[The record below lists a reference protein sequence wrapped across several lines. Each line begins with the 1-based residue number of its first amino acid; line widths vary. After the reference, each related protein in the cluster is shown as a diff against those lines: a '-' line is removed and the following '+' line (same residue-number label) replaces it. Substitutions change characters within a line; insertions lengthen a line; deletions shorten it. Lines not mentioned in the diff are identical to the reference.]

1 MFPLST
7 NFTTRSRVKTQQNR
21 FVAKAV
27 ILSLLIALLRFV
39 AETIKAVLQ

>member
-7 NFTTRSRVKTQQNR
+7 NFTTRSRVKKQQNR
-21 FVAKAV
+21 FVAKTL